1 MLGVDNQHLAESSVA
16 ETTTVVSHRK
26 GPVLSQGART
36 DRVAGFAAISSD
48 QTVVMVAEDSP
59 GAQTSHARVRVDPQE
74 QAQDVRS
81 LDAGCDGS
89 ASPSNTPVFDSSRRS
104 VTGIEPVLDIDE
116 FVHEVRAPLA
126 SATFALAALG
136 EDPKALVILEDA
148 LDHLRDLITTSS
160 RQVNGPTDVQEHL
173 MRAIRLIDGHQRV
186 DVSLTIGE
194 AVFVQAAP
202 VQFRQLVINLV
213 SNALKFSPTT
223 STVAVTVTAQNGMLE
238 VNVAD
243 QGCGLNADDA
253 TLIFEN
259 GVRGE
264 SSNQIDGSGL
274 GLAIAR
280 RLARLAGGD
289 VHLTRTGPEGSVF
302 TVSLPVIK

>member
-1 MLGVDNQHLAESSVA
+1 
-16 ETTTVVSHRK
+16 
-26 GPVLSQGART
+26 
-36 DRVAGFAAISSD
+36 
-48 QTVVMVAEDSP
+48 
-59 GAQTSHARVRVDPQE
+59 
-74 QAQDVRS
+74 
-81 LDAGCDGS
+81 
-89 ASPSNTPVFDSSRRS
+89 